1 MYRQYENICVLEN
14 LLEEAK
20 ARLAK
25 AKAVFGGD
33 ADELIDIEEEV
44 LSLEER
50 LNFAWQDDEASEFGY
65 DY

>member
-14 LLEEAK
+14 LLEEAR

-25 AKAVFGGD
+25 AKAMFGGD

-44 LSLEER
+44 WSLEER